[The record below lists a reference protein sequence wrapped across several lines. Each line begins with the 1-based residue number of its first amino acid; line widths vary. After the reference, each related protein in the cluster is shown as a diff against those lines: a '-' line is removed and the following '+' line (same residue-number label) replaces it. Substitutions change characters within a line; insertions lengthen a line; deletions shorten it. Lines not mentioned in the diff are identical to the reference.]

1 MLDGPDPCGGFL
13 LVTALALSAP
23 PRYGLRTIL
32 EENKVFFL
40 FLFCFWLR
48 LNMLA
53 SFRGG
58 ELSILY
64 TIVVLA
70 VDWSPL
76 WQFGPPTSRQ
86 PCYCAAVAQE
96 EAYCFPIASVLST
109 RYELERIGFVFNP
122 RQIEAEKLVAYI
134 AHFKSLH
141 GHCNVPRGFTA
152 ASSDSAWEDIMA
164 QFGQKDV
171 VRLGQKVHRLRGQRR
186 NMSREMKQ
194 KLQDLGF
201 SWSLRDS
208 IFNDTLLALKIYND
222 MYGSSKVQRSFVVP
236 HDSDDRWPEALRGFA
251 LGEKLH
257 KVKYLGT
264 FIKNRPDRQLRLE
277 ELGFD
282 IPPRFAVVARDQGD
296 RQAGHNR
303 VVLNEN
309 EEN

>member
-1 MLDGPDPCGGFL
+1 
-13 LVTALALSAP
+13 
-23 PRYGLRTIL
+23 
-32 EENKVFFL
+32 
-40 FLFCFWLR
+40 
-48 LNMLA
+48 MLA

-86 PCYCAAVAQE
+86 PCYCVAVAQE

-109 RYELERIGFVFNP
+109 RYVYSASSVAPSPPSSHSYSFSQRPSPLLLLLLLHAATSSFSAQELERIGFVFNP